1 MYDKDEDGF
10 IDKNDMFALM
20 KLMIGNELSDAQIS
34 EIVEKTLQDLDED
47 KDGKLSFEEF
57 SKVNHTFLVYNYRVC
72 RLHYQEKCNKVS
84 MSIEKKKLKSIN
96 KIY

>member
-20 KLMIGNELSDAQIS
+20 KLMIGNELSEAQIS

-57 SKVNHTFLVYNYRVC
+57 SKVIYNFLLTLVGPIFC
-72 RLHYQEKCNKVS
+72 ITS
-84 MSIEKKKLKSIN
+84 
-96 KIY
+96 